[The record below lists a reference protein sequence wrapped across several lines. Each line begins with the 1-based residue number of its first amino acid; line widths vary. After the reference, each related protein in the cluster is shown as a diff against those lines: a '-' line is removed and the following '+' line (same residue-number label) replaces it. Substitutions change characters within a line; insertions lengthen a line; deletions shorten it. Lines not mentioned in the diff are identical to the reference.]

1 MPIYEYRCDQC
12 GAEFQEL
19 RPMTQADAPVR
30 CPRCGGDKAHRLL
43 SLFAARSR
51 SSSGETVSVGGSSS
65 CSTCKA
71 TSCAGCSR

>member
-19 RPMTQADAPVR
+19 RPMAQADAPIR
-30 CPRCGGDKAHRLL
+30 CPKCGGEETHRKL
-43 SLFAARSR
+43 SLFAACSR
-51 SSSGETVSVGGSSS
+51 SSSGETVSVGGSSG